1 MGTTSRIPSPQRNR
15 MEGLQNFALLLQYLA
30 QGTGVTLGVT
40 FIALTTGFILGTLLG
55 LMRVY
60 GGGPLAALA
69 ASYSVIIRGI
79 PVIVVIFI
87 LYFVIASFV
96 NLSPFLAGA
105 LALGIA
111 SSAYQSEVLRG
122 AIISVPPG
130 QMTAARAIGMSRL
143 KAIRHIVLPQALRL
157 AIPPWSNEAAIV
169 LKDSSLVYVLG
180 VPEILRRAQYVSART
195 YEPFIAYAAAAAIYF
210 LLTFLTNRG
219 LDMLERR
226 YKIQM

>member
-1 MGTTSRIPSPQRNR
+1 
-15 MEGLQNFALLLQYLA
+15 MEQLENFALLLRYLA

-40 FIALTTGFILGTLLG
+40 VIALLVGFLLGTVLG
-55 LMRVY
+55 VLRVY
-60 GGGPLAALA
+60 GGPALA
-69 ASYSVIIRGI
+69 GFAATYSAVIRGI

-87 LYFVIASFV
+87 LFFVIARFV

-122 AIISVPPG
+122 AIISVPRG
-130 QMTAARAIGMSRL
+130 QMMAARAIGMSRL
-143 KAIRHIVLPQALRL
+143 KAIVFVVMPQALRL

-195 YEPFIAYAAAAAIYF
+195 YEPFIAFAAAALIYF
-210 LLTFLTNRG
+210 VLTFLTNRS
-219 LDMLERR
+219 LDAVERR
-226 YKIQM
+226 YRLLM

>member
-1 MGTTSRIPSPQRNR
+1 
-15 MEGLQNFALLLQYLA
+15 MEVVQKFLLLVQYLA

-40 FIALTTGFILGTLLG
+40 AIALSTGFVVGTALG

-60 GGGPLAALA
+60 GGPVLAGFA
-69 ASYSVIIRGI
+69 ATYSAVIRGI

-87 LYFVIASFV
+87 LFFVIARFI

-105 LALGIA
+105 FALGIA

-122 AIISVPPG
+122 AIISVPGG
-130 QMTAARAIGMSRL
+130 QMIAARAIGMSRV
-143 KAIRHIVLPQALRL
+143 KAIRHIVMPQALRL

-210 LLTFLTNRG
+210 VLVFLTNRG
-219 LDMLERR
+219 LDALERR
-226 YKIQM
+226 YRLLM

>member
-1 MGTTSRIPSPQRNR
+1 
-15 MEGLQNFALLLQYLA
+15 MEQLENFALLLRYLA

-40 FIALTTGFILGTLLG
+40 AIALVVGFLLGTVLG
-55 LMRVY
+55 VVRVY
-60 GGGPLAALA
+60 GGPVLAGLA
-69 ASYSVIIRGI
+69 TAYSAVIRGI

-87 LYFVIASFV
+87 LFFVIARFV

-122 AIISVPPG
+122 AIISVPRG
-130 QMTAARAIGMSRL
+130 QMMAARAIGMSRF
-143 KAIRHIVLPQALRL
+143 KAILFVVMPQALRL

-195 YEPFIAYAAAAAIYF
+195 YEPFIAFAAAALIYF
-210 LLTFLTNRG
+210 VLTFLTNRG
-219 LDMLERR
+219 LDAVERR
-226 YKIQM
+226 YRLLM

>member
-1 MGTTSRIPSPQRNR
+1 
-15 MEGLQNFALLLQYLA
+15 MEQLQNFVLLIQYLA

-40 FIALTTGFILGTLLG
+40 AIALSTGFILGTVLG
-55 LMRVY
+55 LLRVY
-60 GGGPLAALA
+60 GGPVLAGFA
-69 ASYSVIIRGI
+69 ATYSTIIRGI

-87 LYFVIASFV
+87 LFFMIAKFV

-105 LALGIA
+105 LSLGIA

-122 AIISVPPG
+122 AIISVPSG
-130 QMTAARAIGMSRL
+130 QMIAARAIGMSRL
-143 KAIRHIVLPQALRL
+143 KAIRYILMPQALRL

-210 LLTFLTNRG
+210 VLTFLTNRG
-219 LDMLERR
+219 LDALERR
-226 YKIQM
+226 YKLLM

>member
-1 MGTTSRIPSPQRNR
+1 
-15 MEGLQNFALLLQYLA
+15 MEQLENFALLIRYLA

-40 FIALTTGFILGTLLG
+40 AIALSAGFILGTILG

-60 GGGPLAALA
+60 GGPALA
-69 ASYSVIIRGI
+69 GFAATYSTVIRGI

-87 LYFVIASFV
+87 LFFVIARFV

-105 LALGIA
+105 LSLGIA

-122 AIISVPPG
+122 AIISVPRG
-130 QMTAARAIGMSRL
+130 QMMAARAIGMSRL
-143 KAIRHIVLPQALRL
+143 KAILFIVMPQALRL

-210 LLTFLTNRG
+210 VLTFLTNRG
-219 LDMLERR
+219 LDALERR
-226 YKIQM
+226 YRLLM

>member
-1 MGTTSRIPSPQRNR
+1 
-15 MEGLQNFALLLQYLA
+15 MEQLENFVLLVQYLA
-30 QGTGVTLGVT
+30 QGAGVTLGVT
-40 FIALTTGFILGTLLG
+40 AIALSTGFILGTILG
-55 LMRVY
+55 ILRVY
-60 GGGPLAALA
+60 GGPILAGFA
-69 ASYSVIIRGI
+69 AAYSTIIRGI

-87 LYFVIASFV
+87 LYFVIAKFV

-105 LALGIA
+105 LSLGIA

-122 AIISVPPG
+122 ALISVPRG
-130 QMTAARAIGMSRL
+130 QMMAARAIGMSRL
-143 KAIRHIVLPQALRL
+143 KAIMFIVMPQALRL

-210 LLTFLTNRG
+210 VLTFLTNRS
-219 LDMLERR
+219 LDALERR
-226 YKIQM
+226 YKLLM

>member
-1 MGTTSRIPSPQRNR
+1 
-15 MEGLQNFALLLQYLA
+15 MEQLANFILLVQYLA

-40 FIALTTGFILGTLLG
+40 AIALAVGFILGTLLG
-55 LMRVY
+55 LGRVY
-60 GGGPLAALA
+60 GGPALAGLAAV
-69 ASYSVIIRGI
+69 YSTVIRGI

-87 LYFVIASFV
+87 LFFVIARFI

-105 LALGIA
+105 LSLGIA

-122 AIISVPPG
+122 AIMAVPRG
-130 QMTAARAIGMSRL
+130 QMMAARAIGMSRL
-143 KAIRHIVLPQALRL
+143 KAILYIVLPQALRL

-210 LLTFLTNRG
+210 VLTFLTNRG
-219 LDMLERR
+219 LDALERR
-226 YKIQM
+226 YKLLM